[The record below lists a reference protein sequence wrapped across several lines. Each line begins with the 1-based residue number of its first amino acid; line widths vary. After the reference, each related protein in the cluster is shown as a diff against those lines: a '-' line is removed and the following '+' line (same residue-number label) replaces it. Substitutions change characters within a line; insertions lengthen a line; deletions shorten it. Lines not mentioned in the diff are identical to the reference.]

1 MSDPSPY
8 QPPLAHEP
16 SLMPSPEI
24 TEPAAVR
31 VMGILHLVFAGWGIL
46 TASWAL
52 YMAVAGNPFLK
63 LSPAGAPL
71 TDQMKAQIS
80 MQAKIQPASVTMA
93 IFSLLVAIPMIIAGI
108 RLLKKRRSA
117 LKWSNGYAY
126 SSLTAK
132 MVNVVM
138 TVTIIVPAMREM
150 TQGMFAGSHAPG
162 QFEDVMGMMMGAGA
176 VGSALLAC
184 IYPVLS
190 LVLLNGSK
198 AKVWFATR
206 VG

>member
-1 MSDPSPY
+1 M
-8 QPPLAHEP
+8 PL
-16 SLMPSPEI
+16 PET

-31 VMGILHLVFAGWGIL
+31 VLGILHLVFAGWGIL
-46 TASWAL
+46 TASWAMF
-52 YMAVAGNPFLK
+52 MAVAGNPFLK
-63 LSPAGAPL
+63 LSAAGTPM
-71 TDQMKAQIS
+71 TDSMKAQIS
-80 MQAKIQPASVTMA
+80 MQAKTQPASITMA
-93 IFSLLVAIPMIIAGI
+93 VLSLLVAIPMIIAGV
-108 RLLKKRRSA
+108 RLLKKRRSG

-150 TQGMFAGSHAPG
+150 TQGMFTGSHAPG
-162 QFEDVMGMMMGAGA
+162 QFEDIMGMMMGVGA
-176 VGSALLAC
+176 VGGALLAC
-184 IYPVLS
+184 TYPVIS

-198 AKVWFATR
+198 AKAWFATR